1 MNNKN
6 NDLAIVVLLV
16 SLAILGWLSLRP
28 TPTNLIQVPDTST
41 DEWLVKGFRIA
52 NPSNLDVERGQER
65 RSVKLCGI
73 RSAPESI
80 EAIKQLINN
89 SGGRVKIAFLR
100 QENRTW
106 VGEVWVNAAEEG
118 EKLLNELLILAGAA
132 VVDRTEWQ
140 KLTVPKSLGQA

>member
-28 TPTNLIQVPDTST
+28 TPTDLIQAPDTST
-41 DEWLVKGFRIA
+41 DEWRVKGFRIA

-73 RSAPESI
+73 QSPPESI

-89 SGGRVKIAFLR
+89 SGSRVKIAFLR

-106 VGEVWVNAAEEG
+106 VGEVWV
-118 EKLLNELLILAGAA
+118 
-132 VVDRTEWQ
+132 W
-140 KLTVPKSLGQA
+140 LTDKS

>member
-1 MNNKN
+1 MAI
-6 NDLAIVVLLV
+6 AIV
-16 SLAILGWLSLRP
+16 GWLSLRP
-28 TPTNLIQVPDTST
+28 TPTDLIQAPDTSIE
-41 DEWLVKGFRIA
+41 EWLVKGFRIA
-52 NPSNLDVERGQER
+52 NPSTIDVERGPEW

-73 RSAPESI
+73 QSAPESI

-118 EKLLNELLILAGAA
+118 EKLLNELLILEGAA
-132 VVDRTEWQ
+132 VVDRNEW
-140 KLTVPKSLGQA
+140 KSCPNQRALQAAEKIRQNNEN